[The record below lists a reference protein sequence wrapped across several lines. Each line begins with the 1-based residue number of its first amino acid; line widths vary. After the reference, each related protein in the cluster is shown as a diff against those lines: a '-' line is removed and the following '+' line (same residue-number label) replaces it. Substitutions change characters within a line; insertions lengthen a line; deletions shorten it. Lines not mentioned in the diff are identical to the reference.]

1 MKSPQPC
8 NRLREKCG
16 YVHDFIHNSSWRER
30 PEVCASFREMWSRH
44 GTQRHRT
51 CSHGGAAQEGE
62 RPATR
67 ALWNWSGRVFV
78 VCQPRLDP
86 WRLMPPLWPVALNGR
101 PMVQNPLPRILRRA
115 KDFCFTGCCAACF
128 MNRCADEDVCD
139 CCGCVMA
146 TRIRS
151 MISMLV

>member
-1 MKSPQPC
+1 MGVPTAL
-8 NRLREKCG
+8 RLILTLWLALATPVAAGDTDREFKA
-16 YVHDFIHNSSWRER
+16 W
-30 PEVCASFREMWSRH
+30 
-44 GTQRHRT
+44 
-51 CSHGGAAQEGE
+51 AAQEGE

-128 MNRCADEDVCD
+128 MNRGADEDVCD

-151 MISMLV
+151 MM